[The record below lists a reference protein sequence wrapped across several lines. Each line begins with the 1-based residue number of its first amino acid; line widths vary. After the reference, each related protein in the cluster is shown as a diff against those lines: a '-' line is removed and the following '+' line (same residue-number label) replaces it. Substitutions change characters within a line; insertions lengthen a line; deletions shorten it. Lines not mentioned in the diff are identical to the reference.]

1 MIQIN
6 EHSCAPKYDPELNRL
21 SLGGDGVNVLVAY
34 GTTEGQTRR
43 IAERI
48 TMQARGG
55 GHRVQLYHSASSQ
68 LDLDAFDAI
77 IVAGSV
83 HQKYHQDT
91 VTDFAI
97 AHRDQLNS
105 RPTAFISVSLSAV
118 LEGGRAEAQEYVN
131 DFVTT
136 TGWRPD
142 KVLLLGGALRSS
154 SYDYFQQQIV
164 KHVVIKHRLEGAR
177 SDYEFTDWQALAS
190 FVDEFLAIT
199 ELGQESLQNAS

>member
-1 MIQIN
+1 
-6 EHSCAPKYDPELNRL
+6 
-21 SLGGDGVNVLVAY
+21 LGGDGVNVLVAY

-48 TMQARGG
+48 SMQVKGRG
-55 GHRVQLYHSASSQ
+55 HPVELYDSTSSG
-68 LDLDAFDAI
+68 LDFDAFDAI
-77 IVAGSV
+77 IVAASV

-97 AHRDQLNS
+97 AHRDQLKS

-118 LEGGRAEAQEYVN
+118 LEGGRTEAGEYVN
-131 DFVTT
+131 YFVTT

-142 KVLLLGGALRSS
+142 KVLLLGGALRFS

-164 KHVVIKHRLEGAR
+164 EHVVIKHRLEGAR

-190 FVDEFLAIT
+190 FVDEFLAAI
-199 ELGQESLQNAS
+199 ELGRESLQNAS